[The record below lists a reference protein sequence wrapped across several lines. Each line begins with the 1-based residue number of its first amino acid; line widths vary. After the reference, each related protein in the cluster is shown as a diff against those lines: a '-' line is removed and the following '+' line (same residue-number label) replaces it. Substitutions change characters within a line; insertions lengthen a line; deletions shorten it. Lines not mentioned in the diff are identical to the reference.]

1 MKLKKF
7 SKKPLDIG
15 KRIGAKPIIC
25 YPNKNV
31 EEKNLNILHLA
42 REHLVKKDEV
52 IIPLGMQKHLKLNL
66 VSFLELRV

>member
-15 KRIGAKPIIC
+15 KRIGAKPIVC

-52 IIPLGMQKHLKLNL
+52 MISPRDAKTFEVKFGE
-66 VSFLELRV
+66 FLELRV